1 MLTITHDGPIA
12 TVMLNRPELHN
23 AFNAELIIELTQCFD
38 QLAHDQRVRA
48 VVLAGAG
55 ASFCAGGDVN
65 WMRSS
70 LDLTR
75 DENIA
80 DAQRLAAMFDAINS
94 LPKPVIGRINGAAV
108 GGGAGLVACCD
119 IAIAVDGAKFGFS
132 EVKLGIIPAVIAR
145 YVVPKI
151 GASHARALFVSG
163 RRFGAVHA
171 QQIGL
176 VHEVVPAD
184 QLDAAVK
191 RAVSEVLTS
200 GPEAVGRVK
209 QLIHAAISL
218 PHGEWERYT
227 VHAIADARTSDEGQ
241 EGLRAFLE
249 KRKSEWN
256 INATVQGSIGREERK
271 E

>member
-1 MLTITHDGPIA
+1 VIT
-12 TVMLNRPELHN
+12 
-23 AFNAELIIELTQCFD
+23 
-38 QLAHDQRVRA
+38 
-48 VVLAGAG
+48 GAG

-70 LDLTR
+70 LDLSR
-75 DENIA
+75 DENID
-80 DAQRLAAMFDAINS
+80 DAKRLATMFDAINS
-94 LPKPVIGRINGAAV
+94 LPKPVIGRINGAAI

-119 IAIAVDGAKFGFS
+119 IAIAADGAKFGFS

-163 RRFGAVHA
+163 RRFGAAYA

-176 VHEVVPAD
+176 VHEVVPID
-184 QLDAAVK
+184 QLDTAVE

-200 GPEAVGRVK
+200 GPEAIGRAK
-209 QLIHAAISL
+209 QLIEAAISL
-218 PHGEWERYT
+218 PRDEWECYT
-227 VHAIADARTSDEGQ
+227 VEAIADARTSDEGQ

-249 KRKSEWN
+249 KRKPGW
-256 INATVQGSIGREERK
+256 IKG
-271 E
+271 

>member
-1 MLTITHDGPIA
+1 MLNITHTGPVA

-23 AFNAELIIELTQCFD
+23 AFNADLIHELTYCFE
-38 QLAHDQRVRA
+38 QLAGDQNVRA
-48 VVLAGAG
+48 VVLTGVG

-70 LDLTR
+70 LNLTR

-80 DAQRLAAMFDAINS
+80 DAERLAAMFDAINS
-94 LPKPVIGRINGAAV
+94 LPKPVIGRINGAVV

-163 RRFGAVHA
+163 QRFDATHA
-171 QQIGL
+171 QRIGL
-176 VHEVVPAD
+176 VHEAVSAD
-184 QLDAAVK
+184 QLDSAVE
-191 RAVSEVLTS
+191 RTVAEVLTS
-200 GPEAVGRVK
+200 GPGAISRAK
-209 QLIHAAISL
+209 QLVDAAISL
-218 PHGEWERYT
+218 PQGEWERYT
-227 VHAIADARTSDEGQ
+227 VEAIADARTSDEGQ

-249 KRKSEWN
+249 KRKPGWGKS
-256 INATVQGSIGREERK
+256 
-271 E
+271 